1 MKRLVCIIGA
11 CALITMLHLPRS
23 ASAINFIFIDNGI
36 SGDGFWQVRSSEG
49 GTTTTAFL
57 DPTGSPA
64 GISGKTQIIFQYFHF
79 VDVGADGG
87 GEILHNTTITTPANL
102 TPLNEVTS
110 AGLFEGENGTISWT
124 AVSFIEPGSP
134 LYLTE
139 LTFTSD
145 NPFGPVRLI
154 QYLDED
160 VEGSTDDVL
169 IPIGTPGADD
179 FQLLTLDDN
188 IPIGVSHS
196 ATYNTAVGM
205 TYIGW
210 AADRF
215 NDLRNTI
222 GGAGV
227 TYSISGEVDT
237 THLPEIIGGDSRF
250 PGLPAFGPADISSAI
265 AYDLDPEATFASVI
279 LALGG
284 SLAGEPPPVPTPT
297 TPQCTPPPSGL
308 VSWWPGDGDFAD
320 IADANTGSN
329 AGAVTFVPGMVGQ
342 AFKFNGAS
350 DSFITLP
357 NNPNL
362 LPVSNAFT
370 IDGWIKIDDASNQF
384 DTLLTKRDGCGEAE
398 ISYLLTVNKGFVSPD
413 FVFPPVRELQLVM
426 STPDGSAVRAT
437 SANTESVVPVDGQ
450 YHYVAG
456 TYDGSFMRVYI
467 DGQLVG
473 ETPYSGPIV
482 PTHSPAVISHH
493 GGTCTE
499 RSAAAIDELEFYD
512 LALSAA
518 EIQAIF
524 AADSAGKCELP
535 PIFPA
540 PPSTPDLV
548 DESDRGSFNTDNIT
562 NDSTPTFVGTA
573 PPESTVELYDNGS
586 SLGTTPAD
594 ATGAWSLTTTLAQGV
609 HTITATAT
617 DVAGH
622 VSDPSLPLTVT
633 IDTTGPTIMVTRTPG
648 PNPLGWNNT
657 DVTVRFDCADALSGL
672 AGSPPDPTTV
682 STEGA
687 NQAVTGTCQDVAG
700 NSAEFTTEINIDKTP
715 PTISASAS
723 PPPNGNGW
731 NNTDV
736 TVSFAGS
743 DGLSGVDTVTDP
755 VTVTAEGA
763 GLVVTGI
770 ATDQAGNS
778 ASTSL
783 TINIDKTAPLIAT
796 DKPVLLIADLSAHN
810 CTLWPPNHKL
820 VEVARLKANDALS
833 GLSPES
839 LSVNGTSNEPD
850 DGLGDGDSAPDIVI
864 NGDSVQLRAE
874 RSGTGNGRVY
884 TITASAT
891 DQAGNSAMTTVTC
904 TVPHDQGNG
913 KKKKQGTRKA
923 KKNGKKR

>member
-1 MKRLVCIIGA
+1 MKRVVCITGA
-11 CALITMLHLPRS
+11 CVLITMLHLPRS

-64 GISGKTQIIFQYFHF
+64 GISGKTQIIFQYFNF

-102 TPLNEVTS
+102 TGLNEVTS

-227 TYSISGEVDT
+227 TYSIPGEVDT
-237 THLPEIIGGDSRF
+237 TDLPEIIGGDSRF

-265 AYDLDPEATFASVI
+265 AFDLDPEATFASVI
-279 LALGG
+279 FALGG
-284 SLAGEPPPVPTPT
+284 SLAGEPPPGPTPT

-308 VSWWPGDGDFAD
+308 VSWWPADGDFAD
-320 IADANTGSN
+320 IADANTGTG
-329 AGAVTFVPGMVGQ
+329 AGAVTFVPGKVGQ
-342 AFKFNGAS
+342 AFKFNGDS

-362 LPVSNAFT
+362 LPASHTFT
-370 IDGWIKIDDASNQF
+370 IDGWMKIDDVSNQF
-384 DTLLTKRDGCGEAE
+384 DTLLAKRDGCGEAE

-426 STPDGSAVRAT
+426 STADGSTARAT
-437 SANTESVVPVDGQ
+437 SASTNSVVPVDGQ
-450 YHYVAG
+450 YHHVAG

-493 GGTCTE
+493 GGMCTE

-512 LALSAA
+512 RALSPE
-518 EIQAIF
+518 EIQEIF

-540 PPSTPDLV
+540 APSTPDLV
-548 DESDRGSFNTDNIT
+548 DESDRGISNTDNIT

-573 PPESTVELYDNGS
+573 PPDSTVELFANGS

-594 ATGAWSLTTTLAQGV
+594 GTGAWSLTTTLAQGV

-617 DVAGH
+617 DVAGN
-622 VSDPSLPLTVT
+622 VSDPSLPLSVT
-633 IDTTGPTIMVTRTPG
+633 IDTTGPIIVSTRTPG
-648 PNPLGWNNT
+648 PNAFGWNNT
-657 DVTVRFDCADALSGL
+657 DVTVIFECVDALSGL
-672 AGSPPDPTTV
+672 APGSPPPATTV

-687 NQAVTGTCQDVAG
+687 NQAVTGSCQDVAG
-700 NSAEFTTEINIDKTP
+700 NTAEYTTE
-715 PTISASAS
+715 
-723 PPPNGNGW
+723 
-731 NNTDV
+731 V
-736 TVSFAGS
+736 
-743 DGLSGVDTVTDP
+743 
-755 VTVTAEGA
+755 
-763 GLVVTGI
+763 
-770 ATDQAGNS
+770 
-778 ASTSL
+778 
-783 TINIDKTAPLIAT
+783 NIDKTAPRIAI
-796 DKPVLLIADLSAHN
+796 DKPVQLIADLSAHN

-839 LSVNGTSNEPD
+839 LYVYGTSNEPE
-850 DGLGDGDSAPDIVI
+850 DGRGYRNSTPDIVVS
-864 NGDSVQLRAE
+864 GGRVQLRAE

-904 TVPHDQGNG
+904 TVPHDQGHG

>member
-1 MKRLVCIIGA
+1 
-11 CALITMLHLPRS
+11 
-23 ASAINFIFIDNGI
+23 
-36 SGDGFWQVRSSEG
+36 
-49 GTTTTAFL
+49 
-57 DPTGSPA
+57 
-64 GISGKTQIIFQYFHF
+64 
-79 VDVGADGG
+79 
-87 GEILHNTTITTPANL
+87 
-102 TPLNEVTS
+102 
-110 AGLFEGENGTISWT
+110 
-124 AVSFIEPGSP
+124 
-134 LYLTE
+134 
-139 LTFTSD
+139 
-145 NPFGPVRLI
+145 
-154 QYLDED
+154 
-160 VEGSTDDVL
+160 
-169 IPIGTPGADD
+169 
-179 FQLLTLDDN
+179 
-188 IPIGVSHS
+188 
-196 ATYNTAVGM
+196 M

-227 TYSISGEVDT
+227 TYSIPGEVDT
-237 THLPEIIGGDSRF
+237 TDLPEIIGGDSRF

-265 AYDLDPEATFASVI
+265 AFDLDPEATFASVI
-279 LALGG
+279 FALGG
-284 SLAGEPPPVPTPT
+284 SLAGEPPPGPTPT

-308 VSWWPGDGDFAD
+308 VSWWPADGDFAD
-320 IADANTGSN
+320 IADANTGTG
-329 AGAVTFVPGMVGQ
+329 AGAVTFVPGKVGQ
-342 AFKFNGAS
+342 AFKFNGDS

-362 LPVSNAFT
+362 LPASHTFT
-370 IDGWIKIDDASNQF
+370 IDGWMKIDDVSNQF
-384 DTLLTKRDGCGEAE
+384 DTLLAKRDGCGEAE

-426 STPDGSAVRAT
+426 STADGSTARAT
-437 SANTESVVPVDGQ
+437 SASTNSVVPVDGQ
-450 YHYVAG
+450 YHHVAG

-493 GGTCTE
+493 GGMCTE

-512 LALSAA
+512 RALSPE
-518 EIQAIF
+518 EIQEIF

-540 PPSTPDLV
+540 APSTPDLV
-548 DESDRGSFNTDNIT
+548 DESDRGISNTDNIT

-573 PPESTVELYDNGS
+573 PPDSTVELFANGS

-594 ATGAWSLTTTLAQGV
+594 GTGAWSLTTTLAQGV

-617 DVAGH
+617 DVAGN
-622 VSDPSLPLTVT
+622 VSDPSLPLSVT
-633 IDTTGPTIMVTRTPG
+633 IDTTGPIIVSTRTPG
-648 PNPLGWNNT
+648 PNAFGWNNT
-657 DVTVRFDCADALSGL
+657 DVTVIFECVDALSGL
-672 AGSPPDPTTV
+672 APGSPPPATTV

-687 NQAVTGTCQDVAG
+687 NQAVTGSCQDVAG
-700 NSAEFTTEINIDKTP
+700 NTAELTTEVNIDRTP

-723 PPPNGNGW
+723 PTPNGNGW

-736 TVSFAGS
+736 TVIFMCA
-743 DGLSGVDTVTDP
+743 DALSGLAPGSPPPATTVSTEGANQA
-755 VTVTAEGA
+755 VTGSCQDVAGNTAEYTTE
-763 GLVVTGI
+763 V
-770 ATDQAGNS
+770 
-778 ASTSL
+778 
-783 TINIDKTAPLIAT
+783 NIDKTAPRIAI
-796 DKPVLLIADLSAHN
+796 DKPVQLIADLSAHN

-839 LSVNGTSNEPD
+839 LYVYGTSNEPE
-850 DGLGDGDSAPDIVI
+850 DGRGYRNSTPDIVVS
-864 NGDSVQLRAE
+864 GGRVQLRAE

-904 TVPHDQGNG
+904 TVPHDQGHG

>member
-64 GISGKTQIIFQYFHF
+64 GISGKTQIIFQYFNF

-102 TPLNEVTS
+102 TGLNEVTS

-196 ATYNTAVGM
+196 STYNTAVGM

-210 AADRF
+210 AADKF

-227 TYSISGEVDT
+227 TYSIPGEVDT
-237 THLPEIIGGDSRF
+237 TDLPEIIGGDSRF

-265 AYDLDPEATFASVI
+265 AFDLDPEATFASVI

-284 SLAGEPPPVPTPT
+284 SLAGEPPPGPTPT

-308 VSWWPGDGDFAD
+308 VSWWPADGDFAD
-320 IADANTGSN
+320 IADANTGTG
-329 AGAVTFVPGMVGQ
+329 AGAVTFVPGKVGQ
-342 AFKFNGAS
+342 AFKFNGDS

-357 NNPNL
+357 DNPNL
-362 LPVSNAFT
+362 LPESNTFT
-370 IDGWIKIDDASNQF
+370 IDGWMKIDDVSNQF
-384 DTLLTKRDGCGEAE
+384 DTLLAKRDGCGEAE

-426 STPDGSAVRAT
+426 STADGSTARAT
-437 SANTESVVPVDGQ
+437 SASTNSVVPVDGQ
-450 YHYVAG
+450 YHHVAG

-493 GGTCTE
+493 GGMCTE

-512 LALSAA
+512 RALSPE
-518 EIQAIF
+518 EIQEIF
-524 AADSAGKCELP
+524 AAGSAGKCELP

-540 PPSTPDLV
+540 PPSKPDLI
-548 DESDRGSFNTDNIT
+548 DESDRGISNTDNIT

-573 PPESTVELYDNGS
+573 PPDSTVELFANGS

-594 ATGAWSLTTTLAQGV
+594 GTGAWSLTTTLAQGV

-617 DVAGH
+617 DVAGN
-622 VSDPSLPLTVT
+622 VSDPSLPLSVT
-633 IDTTGPTIMVTRTPG
+633 IDTTGPIIVSTHTPG
-648 PNPLGWNNT
+648 PNAFGWNNT
-657 DVTVRFDCADALSGL
+657 DVTVIFKCADALSGL
-672 AGSPPDPTTV
+672 APGSPPPPTTV

-687 NQAVTGTCQDVAG
+687 NQAVTGSCQDVGG
-700 NSAEFTTEINIDKTP
+700 NTAEFTTE
-715 PTISASAS
+715 
-723 PPPNGNGW
+723 
-731 NNTDV
+731 V
-736 TVSFAGS
+736 
-743 DGLSGVDTVTDP
+743 
-755 VTVTAEGA
+755 
-763 GLVVTGI
+763 
-770 ATDQAGNS
+770 
-778 ASTSL
+778 
-783 TINIDKTAPLIAT
+783 NIDKTAPRIAI
-796 DKPVLLIADLSAHN
+796 DKPVQLIADLSAHN

-839 LSVNGTSNEPD
+839 LYVYGTSNEPE
-850 DGLGDGDSAPDIVI
+850 DGRGDGHSDPDIVVS
-864 NGDSVQLRAE
+864 GGRVQLRAE
-874 RSGTGNGRVY
+874 RSGTGNGRIY

-904 TVPHDQGNG
+904 TVPHDQGHG

>member
-102 TPLNEVTS
+102 TGLNEVTS

-196 ATYNTAVGM
+196 STYNTAVGM

-227 TYSISGEVDT
+227 IYSIPGEVDT
-237 THLPEIIGGDSRF
+237 TDLPEIIGGDSRF

-265 AYDLDPEATFASVI
+265 AFDLDPEATFASVI

-284 SLAGEPPPVPTPT
+284 SLAGEPPPGPTPT

-308 VSWWPGDGDFAD
+308 VSWWPADGDFAD
-320 IADANTGSN
+320 IADANTGTG
-329 AGAVTFVPGMVGQ
+329 AGAVTFVPGKVGQ
-342 AFKFNGAS
+342 AFKFNGNS

-362 LPVSNAFT
+362 LPASHTFT
-370 IDGWIKIDDASNQF
+370 IDGWMKIDDVSNQF
-384 DTLLTKRDGCGEAE
+384 DTLLAKRDGCGEAE
-398 ISYLLTVNKGFVSPD
+398 ISYLLTVNKEFVSPD

-450 YHYVAG
+450 YHHVAG

-482 PTHSPAVISHH
+482 PTHAPAVIGHH
-493 GGTCTE
+493 GGTCSE
-499 RSAAAIDELEFYD
+499 RSAAAIDELEFYER
-512 LALSAA
+512 ALSPE
-518 EIQAIF
+518 EIQEIF
-524 AADSAGKCELP
+524 AAGSAGKCELP
-535 PIFPA
+535 PIFPP
-540 PPSTPDLV
+540 PPSKPDLV
-548 DESDRGSFNTDNIT
+548 DESDRGSSNTDDIT

-573 PPESTVELYDNGS
+573 QPDSTVELFANGS
-586 SLGTTPAD
+586 SLGTTQAD
-594 ATGAWSLTTTLAQGV
+594 ATGAWSLTTTLTQGV

-617 DVAGH
+617 DVAGN

-633 IDTTGPTIMVTRTPG
+633 IDITGPTIMATRTPG

-783 TINIDKTAPLIAT
+783 TINIDKTAPLIAI
-796 DKPVLLIADLSAHN
+796 DEPVQLIADLSAHN

-850 DGLGDGDSAPDIVI
+850 DGLGDGDSTPDIVI
-864 NGDSVQLRAE
+864 SGDSVQLRAE
-874 RSGTGNGRVY
+874 RSGTGNARVY

-891 DQAGNSAMTTVTC
+891 DQAGNSTNAKATC
-904 TVPHDQGNG
+904 TVPHDQGYG
-913 KKKKQGTRKA
+913 KKKNQGTRKA